1 MGYFTWITDSN
12 NNSSNSNNPRYPHIN
27 LLYIQLDIVGF
38 LAVLGEGAV
47 LANAQ
52 VASLSRITYIP
63 RLMPAPQALI
73 RPSRP
78 EKLSAHFGYATSVH
92 SGNIRHNI
100 NHVGHILVYVSG
112 S

>member
-1 MGYFTWITDSN
+1 MGYFTWISDGN
-12 NNSSNSNNPRYPHIN
+12 NGNNNSNNPRYPSN
-27 LLYIQLDIVGF
+27 NFLSYIQLDIVGF

-47 LANAQ
+47 LANSQ
-52 VASLSRITYIP
+52 VASLSRITYLP

-78 EKLSAHFGYATSVH
+78 EKLSAHVGYATSVH

-100 NHVGHILVYVSG
+100 NHVGHILVYV
-112 S
+112 

>member
-1 MGYFTWITDSN
+1 MGFFTWVNPN
-12 NNSSNSNNPRYPHIN
+12 NNNNNNNYCGPDEQCAGFLN
-27 LLYIQLDIVGF
+27 IQLDIVGF

-52 VASLSRITYIP
+52 VAALSSFTYLP

-78 EKLSAHFGYATSVH
+78 VRLGSHSGYTTSVH
-92 SGNIRHNI
+92 SGNHRDHI
-100 NHVGHILVYVSG
+100 NHVGHILV
-112 S
+112 